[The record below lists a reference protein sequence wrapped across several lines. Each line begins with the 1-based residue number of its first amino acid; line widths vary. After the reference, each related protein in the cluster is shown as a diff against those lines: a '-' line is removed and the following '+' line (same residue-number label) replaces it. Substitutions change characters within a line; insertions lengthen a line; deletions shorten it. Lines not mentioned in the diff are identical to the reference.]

1 MNFRGLFMIA
11 GGTMLGVAAGVGS
24 MLYVTR
30 PMPVVQASYA
40 ATVPVET
47 ATEPEEPS
55 DEGGLVVNTIRPK
68 RDKSFTVASNQL
80 ASVEAYY
87 QANLRA
93 RTAGVVKYIP
103 KDVGASV
110 TQGELLCEVDVPDL
124 LQEVAQKDAVIEQ
137 RRQELRVAKAK
148 VKDALAQLEVARA
161 NIDQQKA
168 LVDQANATREF
179 RESRW
184 KRFQQMVKE
193 NSAVAQAA
201 DEEKRDYMSAVA
213 AWEGAKVAV
222 RKAQADFQEKEAS
235 LEGAHADVELR
246 QSLIEVARKDR
257 DRTRALADYAKLT
270 APFDGVIV
278 RREVDLGTFVQ
289 NATTGA
295 SDPLVSIARTD
306 IVTVVARLPDNAAPF
321 VSTNTEVSVLFDE
334 LPGVVI
340 EGRIT
345 RYSPSVQ
352 TLDRTMRVEMDLYNG
367 SWAEYQK
374 FLSQYMQCRLAP
386 LMGVRPLSILAAAAA
401 GRETWGSRLKSD
413 TDPLPGPPP
422 LSGPRDLGR
431 RLLPGMTGHMR
442 INLEKFGDSYLLPST
457 AVFTRGGK
465 PFLME
470 VRNGIVHLVPVRVPV
485 NDGRIAKVSVI
496 AHAANARTGTQE
508 TLHELTGSEEIVA
521 SRQGELTDGQAVRT
535 TQVDW

>member
-1 MNFRGLFMIA
+1 MNFRGLLLIG

-30 PMPVVQASYA
+30 PMPVVGSSYA
-40 ATVPVET
+40 AAAQVEVPH
-47 ATEPEEPS
+47 EPEEPPE
-55 DEGGLVVNTIRPK
+55 EGVVVNTIRPK
-68 RDKSFTVASNQL
+68 RDKAFTVASNQL

-103 KDVGASV
+103 KDVGAPV

-124 LQEVAQKDAVIEQ
+124 LHEVEQKEAVIEQ
-137 RRQELRVAKAK
+137 RRQEMLVAKAK
-148 VKDALAQLEVARA
+148 VKDALAQLDVSRA
-161 NIDQQKA
+161 NIDQQKT
-168 LVDQANATREF
+168 LVDQANATRLF

-184 KRFQQMVKE
+184 TRFKQMAQEK
-193 NSAVAQAA
+193 SAPQQAA
-201 DEEKRDYMSAVA
+201 DEEQRDYLSAVA

-222 RKAQADFQEKEAS
+222 RKAQADSQEKEAS
-235 LEGAHADVELR
+235 LEAAQADVDLR
-246 QSLIEVARKDR
+246 KSLIEVARKDR

-289 NATTGA
+289 NATTGV

-321 VSTNTEVSVLFDE
+321 VSTNTEVSLLFDE
-334 LPGVVI
+334 LPGVVV
-340 EGRIT
+340 EARIT

-352 TLDRTMRVEMDLYNG
+352 TMDRTMRVETDLFNG
-367 SWAEYQK
+367 SRTEYQK
-374 FLSQYMQCRLAP
+374 FLAQYLECRLAP
-386 LMGVRPLSILAAAAA
+386 LMGTRPLSILAAAAA
-401 GRETWGSRLKSD
+401 GRETWGPRLKSD
-413 TDPLPGPPP
+413 TDPLPGPPH
-422 LSGPRDLGR
+422 LAGPRDQGH
-431 RLLPGMTGHMR
+431 RLLPGMSGHMR
-442 INLEKFGDSYLLPST
+442 INLEKFGDAYLLPST

-465 PFLME
+465 PFIME
-470 VRNGIVHLVPVRVPV
+470 VRNGVVHLVPVRVPV

-496 AHAANARTGTQE
+496 AHAANARTGVQE
-508 TLHELTGSEEIVA
+508 TLHELTGTEEIVA
-521 SRQGELTDGQAVRT
+521 SRQGELTDGQSVRT

>member
-1 MNFRGLFMIA
+1 MNFRGLLLIA
-11 GGTMLGVAAGVGS
+11 GGTMIGVAGGVGS

-30 PMPVVQASYA
+30 PIPVVNANYA
-40 ATVPVET
+40 AAAPAEAPHET
-47 ATEPEEPS
+47 EDPP
-55 DEGGLVVNTIRPK
+55 DEGVVVNTIRPK
-68 RDKSFTVASNQL
+68 RDKAFTVASNQL

-103 KDVGASV
+103 KDVGAPVS
-110 TQGELLCEVDVPDL
+110 QGELLCEVDVPDL
-124 LQEVAQKDAVIEQ
+124 LQEVAQKEAVIEQ
-137 RRQELRVAKAK
+137 RRQEMLVAKAK
-148 VKDALAQLEVARA
+148 VKDAVAQLEVARA
-161 NIDQQKA
+161 NIDQQKT
-168 LVDQANATREF
+168 LVDQADATRKF

-184 KRFQQMVKE
+184 QRFKKMVDDK
-193 NSAVAQAA
+193 SAPPDAA
-201 DEEKRDYMSAVA
+201 DEEGRNYLAAVA
-213 AWEGAKVAV
+213 AWEFAKVAV
-222 RKAQADFQEKEAS
+222 RKAQADCQEKEAS
-235 LEGAHADVELR
+235 LEGAQADVELR

-289 NATTGA
+289 NATTGV

-306 IVTVVARLPDNAAPF
+306 IVTVAARLRDNEAPF
-321 VSTNTEVSVLFDE
+321 VSTNTEVSLLFDE
-334 LPGVVI
+334 LPGVVV
-340 EGRIT
+340 EGKIT

-352 TLDRTMRVEMDLYNG
+352 TIDRTMRVEVDLFNG
-367 SWAEYQK
+367 SRAEYQK
-374 FLSQYMQCRLAP
+374 FLAQYLECRLAP
-386 LMGVRPLSILAAAAA
+386 LMGAAPFPALSAAAA
-401 GRETWGSRLKSD
+401 GRETWGPRLKSD

-422 LSGPRDLGR
+422 LAGPRDQGR

-442 INLEKFGDSYLLPST
+442 INLEKLGDSYLLPST

-465 PFLME
+465 PFIME

-485 NDGRIAKVSVI
+485 YDGRISKVMVI

-508 TLHELTGSEEIVA
+508 TLHELTGTEEIVA